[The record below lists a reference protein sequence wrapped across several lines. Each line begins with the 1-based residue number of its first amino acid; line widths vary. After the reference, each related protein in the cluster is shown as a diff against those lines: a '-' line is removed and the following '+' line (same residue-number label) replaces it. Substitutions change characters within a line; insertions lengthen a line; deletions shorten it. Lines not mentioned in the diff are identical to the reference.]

1 MDAAVLVV
9 VVTGE
14 TKPCDNNIA
23 QLRKIFTGPYFD
35 VQILTVPNPTE
46 LPNDHTLTP
55 TQHLEN
61 YRMAQALAY
70 AAEGPYTP
78 DHRGIVT
85 AERRWSTLPVLV
97 IKDSSVV
104 SATNMQGPIMVA
116 LEQAPTADVFFLCK
130 WLDACDKYTDLS
142 ELEGYSLKWSLQPTA
157 TQAILYRTL
166 ARDYFY
172 EELQR
177 GSSSKSGDA
186 SGSSQSYRQALSF
199 SQLLNEEIAQGNI
212 RAAVFVPNLVHFDMK
227 VATHIS
233 DYNKLNQCATV
244 PTSSTTNNKGLLWTI
259 VALIVL
265 MIVAWISIQIVPRR

>member
-1 MDAAVLVV
+1 MDASVLVV
-9 VVTGE
+9 VVAGE
-14 TKPCDNNIA
+14 TKPCDNNIT

-35 VQILTVPNPTE
+35 VQVLTIPNPSE
-46 LPNDHTLTP
+46 LPHDNSLTP

-61 YRMAQALAY
+61 YRMSQALAY

-78 DHRGIVT
+78 DHRGVVS
-85 AERRWSTLPVLV
+85 AERRWSTLPVLI
-97 IKDSSVV
+97 IKDSSVI
-104 SATNMQGPIMVA
+104 SATDMHGPVATA

-142 ELEGYSLKWSLQPTA
+142 EIEGYSLKWSLQPTA
-157 TQAILYRTL
+157 TQAILYRPV

-177 GSSSKSGDA
+177 GTSISSEA
-186 SGSSQSYRQALSF
+186 SGGNQNQRQALSF
-199 SQLLNEEIAQGNI
+199 SQLLNEEIAQGHI

-227 VATHIS
+227 VATHAS

-244 PTSSTTNNKGLLWTI
+244 PTSNSSANKGLLWTI